1 MRNVACRRSGM
12 QVGGGELREGTCF
25 VNSIIGGRT
34 HQPKSGH
41 INDFERLLSLIH
53 RIKKNTPMTAA
64 IRKAEIT
71 LAHHASRESNF
82 SGSGRSVVSL
92 HQLCQVLMCQST
104 RDKVKTPKQSKVFAL
119 ALPSISR
126 TAAHRIKFYA
136 CIYTYTYCAH
146 VVDTAAARGPVTDPR
161 VRTHRA

>member
-1 MRNVACRRSGM
+1 MQAIGNAGAAGGM
-12 QVGGGELREGTCF
+12 LCKF
-25 VNSIIGGRT
+25 NYWGRA

-41 INDFERLLSLIH
+41 INDFERLLSLIQ
-53 RIKKNTPMTAA
+53 RTKKNTPMTAA

-82 SGSGRSVVSL
+82 SGSGRSVASL

-136 CIYTYTYCAH
+136 CIYIYIRIAH
-146 VVDTAAARGPVTDPR
+146 VLLTPPQLVDLLQTPE
-161 VRTHRA
+161 